1 MHPISLARFNALA
14 AWCRFGPT
22 MWILDEVAWFESSDG
37 HLLGLVVRDRTDG
50 DFLGI
55 YLAKDRVERFR
66 QISQTDAF
74 FDTAEAAAAALV
86 AGAPGLLARLEA
98 ERRQGNEGP
107 APVDFFRLEVPRER
121 LHPSFATLLDSEG
134 FSPARAIVGAMM
146 RWYDD
151 VDGNFIEQFQTGGFD
166 ARLLELYAYALL
178 VENSFSLSREH
189 AAPDFLAEDILG
201 TIAVEVTTVNPT
213 QDRQGNPQPPPEI
226 NTSEE
231 RRAYLKHYIPIKFAA
246 ALTRKLGK
254 AYWALPHVAGK
265 PLVFAIQD
273 FHAAGSMTFA
283 RSGLINYLYG
293 YEHDAHHDAD
303 GKLVVVATRVAEHRW
318 GQRTVTSGFFDLPGA
333 EHVSAVIFNSS
344 ATLPKFNRIGYVAG
358 FGSRR
363 VRMIRHGT
371 VWNPDPDAAE
381 PIPFAVSVDDPDYAE
396 SWTEGLDVFH
406 NPRAAIPLNPEHFP
420 AAVHHYL
427 QPDGNLN
434 SIQAGDFAQPL
445 ASWTRIFIAEEA
457 ADPAP

>member
-74 FDTAEAAAAALV
+74 FDTADAAAAALV

-98 ERRQGNEGP
+98 ERRQGNERP

-151 VDGNFIEQFQTGGFD
+151 VDGNFIEQFQTGAFD
-166 ARLLELYAYALL
+166 ARLLELYTYAML
-178 VENSFSLSREH
+178 VENSFSLTREH
-189 AAPDFLAEDILG
+189 EAPDFLARDILG
-201 TIAVEVTTVNPT
+201 TIAVEVTSVNPT
-213 QDRQGNPQPPPEI
+213 QDSQGNLQPPPEI
-226 NTSEE
+226 TTEDE
-231 RRAYLKHYIPIKFAA
+231 RLAYLKHYIAIKFAA
-246 ALTRKLGK
+246 ALKKKLRK
-254 AYWALPHVAGK
+254 AYWDLPHVAGK
-265 PLVFAIQD
+265 PLVFVIQD
-273 FHAAGSMTFA
+273 FHAPAAMTFA
-283 RSGLINYLYG
+283 RGGLINYLYA
-293 YEHDAHHDAD
+293 YEHNAHHDAD
-303 GKLVVVATRVAEHRW
+303 GRLVVVATKVEEHRW
-318 GQRTVTSGFFDLPGA
+318 GDRRAASGFFDLPGA
-333 EHVSAVIFNSS
+333 EHVSAVIFNSG
-344 ATLPKFNRIGYVAG
+344 ATLSKFNRIGYVAG

-381 PIPFAVSVDDPDYAE
+381 PIPFAVRVDDPDYAE

-427 QPDGNLN
+427 QADGNIN
-434 SIQAGDFAQPL
+434 SVQAGDLVQQL
-445 ASWTRIFIAEEA
+445 ASWTQIFISEDVEA
-457 ADPAP
+457 P

>member
-1 MHPISLARFNALA
+1 MHTISLSRFNALA

-22 MWILDEVAWFESSDG
+22 MWILDEIAWFEAADG
-37 HLLGLVVRDRTDG
+37 KLLGVIVRDHTDG

-55 YLAKDRVERFR
+55 YLAQDRVGRFR
-66 QISQTDAF
+66 HISQTDAF

-86 AGAPGLLARLEA
+86 AGAPALLTRLEA
-98 ERRQGNEGP
+98 ERGQGDEGP
-107 APVDFFRLEVPRER
+107 APVDFFRLEVARER
-121 LHPSFATLLDSEG
+121 LHPSFATLLDKEG
-134 FSPARAIVGAMM
+134 FSPARAIVEAMM
-146 RWYDD
+146 RWYED

-178 VENSFSLSREH
+178 VENNFSLSREH

-213 QDRQGNPQPPPEI
+213 QDHQGNPQPPPKI
-226 NTSEE
+226 TSEDE
-231 RRAYLKHYIPIKFAA
+231 RLAYLKHYIPIKFAG
-246 ALTRKLGK
+246 ALKRKLGK
-254 AYWALPHVAGK
+254 AYWEMPHVAGK
-265 PLVFAIQD
+265 PLVFIIQD
-273 FHAAGSMTFA
+273 FHAAASMTFA
-283 RSGLINYLYG
+283 RTGLINYLYG
-293 YEHDAHHDAD
+293 YEHNAIQDAE
-303 GKLVVVATRVAEHRW
+303 GRLVVVATKVAEHRW
-318 GQRTVTSGFFDLPGA
+318 GGRAAESGFFDLPGA
-333 EHVSAVIFNSS
+333 EHVSAVIFNSG
-344 ATLPKFNRIGYVAG
+344 ATLSKFNRIGYVAG

-381 PIPFAVSVDDPDYAE
+381 PIPFAVRVDDSDYAE

-427 QPDGNLN
+427 LPDGNIN
-434 SIQAGDFAQPL
+434 SVQAGGLVQPL
-445 ASWTRIFIAEEA
+445 ASMTKIYILKTVDAKA
-457 ADPAP
+457 L

>member
-1 MHPISLARFNALA
+1 M
-14 AWCRFGPT
+14 
-22 MWILDEVAWFESSDG
+22 
-37 HLLGLVVRDRTDG
+37 
-50 DFLGI
+50 
-55 YLAKDRVERFR
+55 
-66 QISQTDAF
+66 
-74 FDTAEAAAAALV
+74 
-86 AGAPGLLARLEA
+86 
-98 ERRQGNEGP
+98 
-107 APVDFFRLEVPRER
+107 
-121 LHPSFATLLDSEG
+121 
-134 FSPARAIVGAMM
+134 
-146 RWYDD
+146 
-151 VDGNFIEQFQTGGFD
+151 
-166 ARLLELYAYALL
+166 
-178 VENSFSLSREH
+178 
-189 AAPDFLAEDILG
+189 
-201 TIAVEVTTVNPT
+201 
-213 QDRQGNPQPPPEI
+213 
-226 NTSEE
+226 
-231 RRAYLKHYIPIKFAA
+231 
-246 ALTRKLGK
+246 
-254 AYWALPHVAGK
+254 
-265 PLVFAIQD
+265 
-273 FHAAGSMTFA
+273 
-283 RSGLINYLYG
+283 YG

-363 VRMIRHGT
+363 VHMIRHGT

-381 PIPFAVSVDDPDYAE
+381 PIAFAVSVDDPEYAE

-445 ASWTRIFIAEEA
+445 ASWTQIFIAEEA